1 MRKLHVLFFALL
13 FLLQLNVAAQE
24 PFGSIEGTVR
34 DPQGAVVQNATVTV
48 RNIATNA
55 TRTVVTNDSGQYR
68 VPQLQPGNYEVKAT
82 AANFKQ
88 SVLESVQVQVGQIAS
103 ADVGLE
109 VGGAAE
115 VVTVTPDS
123 EAQIERSDNT
133 VSGVVSSRQ
142 IENLPLNGR
151 NFLDLAQLQP
161 GTERVDGGSFDP
173 TKANFTGISIGGQ
186 AGRSTQ
192 ISVDGGS
199 VVDNVVG
206 TTVQNF
212 SQEIIQEFQIGLA
225 NFSLSTGASASG
237 SVNVVSR
244 SGSNSFHG
252 NAFLYAR
259 DDKFAAFPALNRL
272 DEFNG
277 IPVAARATRVP
288 FDRQQFGGTLGG
300 PILKDKLFFFSSYE
314 RNNQDGSSIYNP
326 LRAPSFAGFSPN
338 PFDETL
344 FTTKID
350 WVLND
355 RASSFFRY
363 SFNDNSAVNPF
374 PPGSGILPRE
384 SASGIFTSN
393 DQVVTNRAH
402 NFVGGLSYLFGTNI
416 SNNLVVNYSDFT
428 NAIDPLT
435 VGVPEIRI
443 NPEQDWR
450 SGTNAITPQDTP
462 QKRIQI
468 RDDLTWVKGKH
479 TWNFG
484 ANYERTSIGGTFT
497 FANPVR
503 IRLFATDEEGDPLPF
518 LTESDFLNAF
528 VQDISMGIGDPNLPF
543 NHDGNTINNRWQFYA
558 GDSWKVRPNLS
569 INFGLAYRWDSNLWN
584 HDLTRPAV
592 IAPLLEEGTASPGRD
607 TDNFAPR
614 VGFAWDP
621 FSDGKTVIRGGFGI
635 YYDNTID
642 NLRLFERADLGPV
655 GAEQFLVGTQIVSPL
670 LLPFNADSNGRFS
683 LGDMTLAQALALA
696 PALRADLES
705 RLTDCDL
712 PTALECTNSISGP
725 IFSSNFQVPYSLQYT
740 IGVQRELPWNMILQ
754 VDYNYRK
761 GRNEVQVFD
770 VNQAD
775 SIAGPRLG
783 DAFHFPVPY
792 ADSSAFSTYSGILAR
807 VDRRF
812 SNGFQFTASYA
823 LSSFKAFS
831 ADALGLGGAP
841 TDLNNLRADF
851 GPAGLDRKHRFVFS
865 AIYDVPFYKNDSSF
879 WKRNVLGN
887 WTFSLIST
895 AFSGLPQSVFLPNN
909 IDLSAT
915 GTFATYLPG
924 TRGGD
929 IGRSIRSV
937 SELNSLIE
945 NYNSSIA
952 SLPNTTACSFDATL
966 RCDLYD
972 QEIFRI
978 APLPANTQIGGDS
991 LISQDLRVTKTIN
1004 FNEKYRLQLI
1014 GEVFNM
1020 FNIAN
1025 LVNVNDL
1032 VLPIEGTPAGE
1043 ITTLRPTQRSTSVF
1057 GTGGPRAFQFG
1068 ARFVF

>member
-1 MRKLHVLFFALL
+1 MRKLRLLFFA
-13 FLLQLNVAAQE
+13 FLLVPLIDAAAQD
-24 PFGSIEGTVR
+24 PFGSIEGTVK
-34 DPQGAVVQNATVTV
+34 DPQGAVVQGATVTV

-55 TRTVVTNDSGQYR
+55 SRTVVTNDSGQYR
-68 VPQLQPGNYEVKAT
+68 ILQLQPGNYEVKVAAT
-82 AANFKQ
+82 NFKQ
-88 SVLESVQVQVGQIAS
+88 SILESIQVQVGQIAA
-103 ADVGLE
+103 ADVSLE
-109 VGGAAE
+109 LGGAAE
-115 VVTVTPDS
+115 SVTVTPDT
-123 EAQIERSDNT
+123 EVQIERSDNT
-133 VSGVVSSRQ
+133 VSGVVSTRQ

-173 TKANFTGISIGGQ
+173 TKANFTGISVGGQ

-225 NFSLSTGASASG
+225 NFGLSTGASASG

-244 SGSNSFHG
+244 SGSNDFHG
-252 NAFLYAR
+252 NAFIFAR
-259 DDKFAAFPALNRL
+259 DDSFAAFPALNRL
-272 DEFNG
+272 DAFNG
-277 IPVAARATRVP
+277 IPVEARAESIP

-300 PILKDKLFFFSSYE
+300 RIIKDKLFFFGSYE

-344 FTTKID
+344 FTTKVD
-350 WVLND
+350 WVINQ
-355 RASSFFRY
+355 RASSYFRY
-363 SFNDNSAVNPF
+363 SFNDNEAVGPY

-384 SASGIFTSN
+384 STNGIFTSN
-393 DQVVTNRAH
+393 DQLVTNRSH
-402 NFVGGLSYLFGTNI
+402 NFVGGLTYLFGANI
-416 SNNLVVNYSDFT
+416 SNSFVGNYSHFD
-428 NAIDPLT
+428 NAIHATTL
-435 VGVPEIRI
+435 GVPEIRI

-450 SGTNAITPQDTP
+450 SGTNAVTPQDTP
-462 QKRIQI
+462 QRRFQLK
-468 RDDLTWVKGKH
+468 DDLTWIKGKH
-479 TWNFG
+479 TLNFG
-484 ANYERTSIGGTFT
+484 GNYEWTSIGGTFT

-503 IRLFATDEEGDPLPF
+503 FRLFSIDEEGNPVPF
-518 LTESDFLNAF
+518 NTEADFMNAF
-528 VQDISMGIGDPNLPF
+528 VQDISMGVGSPQLPF
-543 NHDGNTINNRWQFYA
+543 NHEGDTINHRFSFYA
-558 GDSWKVRPNLS
+558 GDSWKVRPNLTL
-569 INFGLAYRWDSNLWN
+569 NFGLGYRIDTNLWN
-584 HDLTRPAV
+584 HDLQRPEV
-592 IAPLLEEGTASPGRD
+592 IAPLFEDGTKAPGRD
-607 TDNFAPR
+607 WNNFSPR

-621 FSDGKTVIRGGFGI
+621 GRDGKTIIRGGFGM
-635 YYDNTID
+635 YYDNIID

-670 LLPFNADSNGRFS
+670 LLPFNADSNGRFDP
-683 LGDMTLAQALALA
+683 GDMTLAQAMALW

-712 PTALECTNSISGP
+712 PTGLECTGSVSGP
-725 IFSSNFQVPYSLQYT
+725 IFSSNFQVPYSFQYS
-740 IGVQRELPWNMILQ
+740 IGVQRELPWNMVLQ

-761 GRNEVQVFD
+761 GRNESNLFD

-783 DAFHFPVPY
+783 EAFPFPIPY
-792 ADSSAFSTYSGILAR
+792 VDSSAFSTYSGILTR
-807 VDRRF
+807 LDRRF

-823 LSSFKAFS
+823 WSAFKAFS
-831 ADALGLGGAP
+831 ADSLGLGGVP

-851 GPAGLDRKHRFVFS
+851 GLAGLDRKHRFVVS
-865 AIYDVPFYKNDSSF
+865 GIYELPWFKNDSSF
-879 WKRNVLGN
+879 VKRNLLGN
-887 WTFSLIST
+887 WTVSFIST
-895 AFSGLPQSVFLPNN
+895 AFSGLPESVFLPNSA
-909 IDLSAT
+909 DLSAS
-915 GTFATYLPG
+915 GTFLTYLPG
-924 TRGGD
+924 TGPGSV
-929 IGRSIRSV
+929 GREIRSV
-937 SELNSLIE
+937 SHLNTLIS
-945 NYNSSIA
+945 NYNNSIGG
-952 SLPNTTACSFDATL
+952 LPNTAPCSFDAAL

-978 APLPANTQIGGDS
+978 GLLPEDTQIGGDS

-1004 FNEKYRLQLI
+1004 FSEKYRLQLT
-1014 GEVFNM
+1014 GEVFNL

-1032 VLPIEGTPAGE
+1032 VLPIEGTPANE
-1043 ITTLRPTQRSTSVF
+1043 VTSLRPTQRATSVF

-1068 ARFVF
+1068 AKFVF